1 MNLNTQRYTV
11 NVRVGGIGSPRVAV
25 SQGDIGRRLV
35 FNLFDGA
42 VAFAMTSGTTATIV
56 GRKPSGLG
64 FAETCTHDGGNS
76 VSVRTTE
83 AMTQEAGKIPAELR
97 ISDGTKVIGTANFV
111 FYVEPSPHPDGTTDG
126 ALETMDDIQTQIGDL
141 SNLAT
146 SEKSSLVGAI
156 NEAAQSGGSEIT
168 VDNTLTTAGAA
179 ADAKKTGDEIGT
191 IKADLDD
198 LEDRVEALEE
208 GDSGGSGLS
217 DTAKTALLTLLS
229 KVAYTDDDGQT
240 YYDDLYDALY
250 PTTPPTPATLT
261 SITCVYTQSGTVES
275 TDTLD
280 SLKPDLVVT
289 AHYSDN
295 TTQTVTAYTLSGTL
309 VAGSTS
315 TITVTYSGK
324 TATFTVNVASD
335 AVELSSITAAYSGG
349 SVASST
355 SLDTLKSDLVVTAHY
370 SDQTTAVIGD
380 SAYTLSGTLVA
391 DTTSTIT
398 VSYGGKTTTFTV
410 SVDADGPVEIELE
423 NKGGL
428 KESASVGTSYNG
440 CKTSIQ
446 NRFRSVDAVPV
457 SVGDVITYSATNIN
471 NDTLRLYYLWFDADK
486 NYTGVH
492 SSAWETTGTLTVS
505 ENYPY
510 IGLVFSTQTSQPN
523 IVNGVLTVTKQGAN
537 A

>member
-1 MNLNTQRYTV
+1 MNVFLMQNSIVRPLGRDMQNVLIGFVGEHEARTFFVRTRDDLTGYTV
-11 NVRVGGIGSPRVAV
+11 G
-25 SQGDIGRRLV
+25 LV
-35 FNLFDGA
+35 IDDVDCG
-42 VAFAMTSGTTATIV
+42 AMTKAPMPDGSIMLSLTLTSDMLGKGGDKVCQLLMTKDTIVRKSSQFRAYVGASNDINSTAPDSATI
-56 GRKPSGLG
+56 
-64 FAETCTHDGGNS
+64 
-76 VSVRTTE
+76 
-83 AMTQEAGKIPAELR
+83 I
-97 ISDGTKVIGTANFV
+97 II
-111 FYVEPSPHPDGTTDG
+111 
-126 ALETMDDIQTQIGDL
+126 
-141 SNLAT
+141 
-146 SEKSSLVGAI
+146 SEKITELAHNAALDAI
-156 NEAAQSGGSEIT
+156 SEVQDVIDSIPSDYSALSRD
-168 VDNTLTTAGAA
+168 VDTL
-179 ADAKKTGDEIGT
+179 
-191 IKADLDD
+191 KADLDD

-208 GDSGGSGLS
+208 GGSGGSGLS
-217 DTAKTALLTLLS
+217 NTAKTALLALLS

-335 AVELSSITAAYSGG
+335 AVELSSITAVYSGG